1 MIRKIFLLWMFFFVT
16 PLLFAQVDYDLK
28 VMVDTTQMRIGEKIE
43 YTLQFKADSTA
54 QVTFSEQAFF
64 TPFEILEELPIDTL
78 RSQSHYLFTKKYALI
93 QFDSGAYW
101 LPPQKVMVNGFS

>member
-1 MIRKIFLLWMFFFVT
+1 MIRKILLLWMFFFVT

-54 QVTFSEQAFF
+54 QVTFSEQAIFCAF
-64 TPFEILEELPIDTL
+64 
-78 RSQSHYLFTKKYALI
+78 
-93 QFDSGAYW
+93 
-101 LPPQKVMVNGFS
+101 